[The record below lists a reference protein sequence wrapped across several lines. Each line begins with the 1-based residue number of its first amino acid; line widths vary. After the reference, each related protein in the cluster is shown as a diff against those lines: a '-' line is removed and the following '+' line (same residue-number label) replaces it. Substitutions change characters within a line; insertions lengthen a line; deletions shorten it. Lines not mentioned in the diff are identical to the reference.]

1 MANFIV
7 GLTGGIGSGKTAVS
21 DRFAEHGIKVVDADV
36 ISREVVEPGSTA
48 LNEIATHFG
57 QGILLPD
64 GTLDRAQLRQKIFH
78 SAEEKQWLEQLLH
91 PLIATET
98 LRQLDA
104 ADGPYVIYV
113 SPLLVEGGQKAL
125 CDRLLVVDVSEAT
138 QLQRTMQRDNND
150 EAQVKRI
157 IASQASRQERLAQA
171 DDVIEN
177 SAGLA
182 ELLQQADALHSRYI
196 ALAAEKPAAKG

>member
-21 DRFAEHGIKVVDADV
+21 DRFAEHGINVVDADV

-48 LNEIATHFG
+48 LNEIAAHFG

-104 ADGPYVIYV
+104 AEGPYVIYV

-196 ALAAEKPAAKG
+196 ALAAEKAG

>member
-21 DRFAEHGIKVVDADV
+21 DRFAKHGIKVVDADV

-48 LNEIATHFG
+48 LNEIAAHFG

-113 SPLLVEGGQKAL
+113 SPLLVEGGQKAI

-157 IASQASRQERLAQA
+157 IASQASREERLAQA

-196 ALAAEKPAAKG
+196 ALAAEKAAAKG